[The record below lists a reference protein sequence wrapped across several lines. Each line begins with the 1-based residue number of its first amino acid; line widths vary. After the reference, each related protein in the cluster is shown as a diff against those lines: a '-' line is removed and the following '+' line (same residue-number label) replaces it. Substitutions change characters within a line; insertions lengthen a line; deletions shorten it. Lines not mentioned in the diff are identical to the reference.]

1 MHSEQES
8 ILPEAVYFDT
18 NVLRQLS
25 SGVSNVDFI
34 ELRKQL
40 DLISVGLFAPDVVVK
55 EWIQHRA
62 VEVADE
68 IENIKKASR
77 KLGRLLSQE
86 PVKYEEPKDFETN
99 LESEM
104 KKYLDSIGIKLAPTP
119 KNIEIEMLIEMAVKK
134 EAPFEKPAEE
144 KGFAE
149 KGFRDAI
156 ILFTIIEHMKNNK
169 FRNAILLSADRI
181 FTKEAVTTRLKN
193 DGLNVLV
200 AGNLADA
207 NGQMKKLIDTVVES
221 FIERKEQAIKSF
233 LVKESDQIFDYVLKN
248 AEVSERFLS
257 ERGGFFG
264 LDHIERVLAVRPK
277 GISKV
282 SLGHTVRNEPSPK
295 DIQPIT
301 ISVSTEFDLLVR
313 EYGLPWFFNRPKFP
327 ISEPESFQKTRFRS
341 PTPSLEQR
349 TVTREITV
357 EATILKTDDTYS
369 DLQLL
374 RVITY

>member
-55 EWIQHRA
+55 EWIQHRT

-86 PVKYEEPKDFETN
+86 PLKYEEPKDFETN

-181 FTKEAVTTRLKN
+181 FTKEGVTTRLKN

-207 NGQMKKLIDTVVES
+207 NGQMKKLINTAIKSITE
-221 FIERKEQAIKSF
+221 EEEQAIKSF
-233 LVKESDQIFDYVLKN
+233 LVEHSNQIFDYVLKN

-257 ERGGFFG
+257 ERGGMFG
-264 LDHIERVLAVRPK
+264 LDRIESVLNVRPK
-277 GISKV
+277 EISKV
-282 SLGHTVRNEPSPK
+282 SLGHTVRKEPLPK
-295 DIQPIT
+295 DVQPIT

-313 EYGLPWFFNRPKFP
+313 EYGLSWFFNKPKFLL
-327 ISEPESFQKTRFRS
+327 STPEDFQKVKFQS
-341 PTPSLEQR
+341 PTPSVEQKA
-349 TVTREITV
+349 VTREITV
-357 EATILKTDDTYS
+357 EATILKTADSYS
-369 DLQLL
+369 NLQLL